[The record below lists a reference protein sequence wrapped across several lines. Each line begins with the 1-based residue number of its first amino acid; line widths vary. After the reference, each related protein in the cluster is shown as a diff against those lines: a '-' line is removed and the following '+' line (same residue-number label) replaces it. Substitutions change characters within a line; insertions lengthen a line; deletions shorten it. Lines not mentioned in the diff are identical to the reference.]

1 MRSMKAVR
9 WVHLIAP
16 ACFMAAMLIFLKLAI
31 RTDHLVSIIVSSVV
45 FLANAGYFLWLA
57 LALYR
62 QRQHDSPA
70 PEEP

>member
-1 MRSMKAVR
+1 
-9 WVHLIAP
+9 
-16 ACFMAAMLIFLKLAI
+16 MASMLIFLRLAI

-70 PEEP
+70 PEEL